1 MDLDM
6 DMNWVSCGGY
16 QYLYPKGVCD
26 GHKERDYYGA
36 QFCYMLRKGEEEN
49 QYLLEAIGE

>member
-1 MDLDM
+1 M